1 MTSNDNVQITVI
13 CEGKT
18 ELNFVKYVLNAF
30 FINQKIHF
38 LPIDMM
44 GKVSTDRIIAYAKR
58 AKTKIV
64 TTLVDYYGYKNPDKL
79 AREELLDRLKS
90 SVDNSFF
97 IPYVQMHEI
106 EALWFSDIDKIV
118 EKMNADKNQKK
129 SLELIIQKYPNPET
143 INNSI
148 NTAPSKRL
156 EKIFIGYDKP
166 RDGINIAKEI
176 NLDTI
181 RAKCPIFNG
190 WIDTLIKTAD
200 VLRK

>member
-118 EKMNADKNQKK
+118 ENQRA
-129 SLELIIQKYPNPET
+129 
-143 INNSI
+143 SI
-148 NTAPSKRL
+148 SCICT
-156 EKIFIGYDKP
+156 
-166 RDGINIAKEI
+166 
-176 NLDTI
+176 
-181 RAKCPIFNG
+181 
-190 WIDTLIKTAD
+190 
-200 VLRK
+200 